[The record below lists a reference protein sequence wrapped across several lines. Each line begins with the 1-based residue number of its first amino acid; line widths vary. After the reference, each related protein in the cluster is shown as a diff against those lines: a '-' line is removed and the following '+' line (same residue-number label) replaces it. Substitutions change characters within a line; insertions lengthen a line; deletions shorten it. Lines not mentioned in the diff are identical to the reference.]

1 MAREKGS
8 SLLEL
13 LVVLALAALLLTMT
27 ASAMS
32 TLLRR
37 TDLRGVTSHV
47 RDILETVNADGQ
59 SKGAYRAVRFLTIGD
74 EWFYAVYEDG
84 NANGVHIDD
93 INRGI
98 DRRVEGPRRLIA
110 PGAVARV
117 GFPPTGAV
125 DPDTGLPIPSGTRGI
140 QFGQSNLCSF
150 SDFGSC
156 TPGTIY
162 LTDGASAGAMVRCSG
177 ANGRIRVMYYGLSG
191 NRWAD

>member
-1 MAREKGS
+1 MAREKGT

-13 LVVLALAALLLTMT
+13 LVVRALVALLLTMT

-117 GFPPTGAV
+117 
-125 DPDTGLPIPSGTRGI
+125 
-140 QFGQSNLCSF
+140 
-150 SDFGSC
+150 
-156 TPGTIY
+156 
-162 LTDGASAGAMVRCSG
+162 
-177 ANGRIRVMYYGLSG
+177 
-191 NRWAD
+191 